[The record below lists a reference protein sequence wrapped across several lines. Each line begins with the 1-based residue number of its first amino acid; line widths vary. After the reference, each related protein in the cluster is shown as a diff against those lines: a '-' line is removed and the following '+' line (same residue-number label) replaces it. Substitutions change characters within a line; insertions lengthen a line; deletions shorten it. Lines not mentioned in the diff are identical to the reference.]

1 MVHPRVGGA
10 GSASS
15 FPTSALMY
23 QPARRLFVAL
33 SLVLATVFAADFS
46 AAGAAQAQAPFF
58 TMAPRYASIVIDASD
73 GEVLYQR
80 NADSPRYPASISK
93 IMTLYLTFE
102 ALASGRIKPNDI
114 IVVSQHAASMA
125 PSKLGLKPG
134 ETITVDDAMH
144 AIAVH
149 SANDMAVAMAE
160 KIGGSEARFATL
172 MTLRAQELGMSNT
185 HYDNASG
192 LPDPRQI
199 STARD
204 IATLS
209 RAVMRDYPQYYRFF
223 SLRSFDYRGL
233 NMTNHNGMLGR
244 TPGVDGLKT
253 GYIGAS
259 GFNLAASA
267 VRDNRRLIVVVLG
280 GSSSAARDAHVADLL
295 DAGFSVLNHRALGQ
309 NITVAD
315 NLHEP
320 IPSGQVVRPP
330 TEQGSGDQ
338 AGLQI
343 VLTDASPTHHLIS
356 QDVPE
361 ELGPPRADRGGPPS
375 RADDRRAAQAALA
388 ARAAKKSA
396 KLAKTDQTSARG
408 RGSEDAAYAVQVGA
422 YKKKGQAHDALAA
435 LQQRYDRL
443 GDADHDVQAAGH
455 GYYRARFSGLSAAEA
470 KRACKTMNAHHQICV
485 VVTPEG

>member
-1 MVHPRVGGA
+1 
-10 GSASS
+10 
-15 FPTSALMY
+15 MY

-58 TMAPRYASIVIDASD
+58 TSAPRYASIVVDASD

-80 NADSPRYPASISK
+80 NPDSPRYPASISK
-93 IMTLYLTFE
+93 VMTLYLTFE
-102 ALASGRIKPNDI
+102 ALAAGRIKPNDI
-114 IVVSQHAASMA
+114 IVVSSHAAGMA
-125 PSKLGLKPG
+125 PSKLGLRAG

-172 MTLRAQELGMSNT
+172 MTLRAQELGMTNT
-185 HYDNASG
+185 HYVNASG

-209 RAVMRDYPQYYRFF
+209 RAVMRDYPQYYRYF
-223 SLRSFDYRGL
+223 SLRSFDYHGL
-233 NMTNHNGMLGR
+233 MMTNHNGMLGR

-280 GSSSAARDAHVADLL
+280 GSSSAARDAHVADLF
-295 DAGFSVLNHRALGQ
+295 DAGFDVLRRRTLGQ

-320 IPSGQVVRPP
+320 VPSGQVVRPP
-330 TEQGSGDQ
+330 TEQGSGEQ

-356 QDVPE
+356 QDVPD

-375 RADDRRAAQAALA
+375 RADARRA
-388 ARAAKKSA
+388 ARAAKTDARQA
-396 KLAKTDQTSARG
+396 KADKARARG
-408 RGSEDAAYAVQVGA
+408 HDREDAAYAVQIGA
-422 YKKKGQAHDALAA
+422 YKKKGQAHDALSA

-455 GYYRARFSGLSAAEA
+455 GYYRARFSGMSAVEA
-470 KRACKTMNAHHQICV
+470 KRACNVMHAHHQTCV

>member
-1 MVHPRVGGA
+1 
-10 GSASS
+10 
-15 FPTSALMY
+15 MY

-33 SLVLATVFAADFS
+33 SLVLATLFAVDFS
-46 AAGAAQAQAPFF
+46 TVGAAQAQAPFF
-58 TMAPRYASIVIDASD
+58 TSAPRYASIVIDASD
-73 GEVLYQR
+73 GEILYQR
-80 NADSPRYPASISK
+80 NPDSPRYPASISK

-114 IVVSQHAASMA
+114 IVVSSHAASMA

-144 AIAVH
+144 AVAVH
-149 SANDMAVAMAE
+149 SANDMAVALAE

-172 MTLRAQELGMSNT
+172 MTLRAQELGMTNT
-185 HYDNASG
+185 HYVNASG

-199 STARD
+199 SSARD

-209 RAVMRDYPQYYRFF
+209 RAVMRDYPQYYHYF
-223 SLRSFDYRGL
+223 SIRSFDYHGL
-233 NMTNHNGMLGR
+233 MMTNHNGMLGR

-280 GSSSAARDAHVADLL
+280 GSSSAARDAHVADLF
-295 DAGFSVLNHRALGQ
+295 DAGFDVLRRRALGQ

-315 NLHEP
+315 NLHEA
-320 IPSGQVVRPP
+320 IPTGQVVRPP
-330 TEQGSGDQ
+330 TEQGDGGQ

-343 VLTDASPTHHLIS
+343 VLTDATPTHRLIS
-356 QDVPE
+356 QDTPE

-375 RADDRRAAQAALA
+375 RTDVRPTAPQTKKEAREAKREALKEAREAKADKTH
-388 ARAAKKSA
+388 AK
-396 KLAKTDQTSARG
+396 G
-408 RGSEDAAYAVQVGA
+408 RHDDAEASYAVQIGA
-422 YKKKGQAHDALAA
+422 YKKKGQAHDALSA
-435 LQQRYDRL
+435 LQGRYEKL
-443 GDADHDVQAAGH
+443 SDADHDVQSAGH

-470 KRACKTMNAHHQICV
+470 KRACTTMHAHHETCV
-485 VVTPEG
+485 IVTPEG

>member
-1 MVHPRVGGA
+1 
-10 GSASS
+10 
-15 FPTSALMY
+15 MY
-23 QPARRLFVAL
+23 QPARRLLVAL
-33 SLVLATVFAADFS
+33 TLALATVFTADFS
-46 AAGAAQAQAPFF
+46 TVGAAQAQAPFF
-58 TMAPRYASIVIDASD
+58 TMAPRYASIVVDASD

-102 ALASGRIKPNDI
+102 ALASGRIKPTDM

-134 ETITVDDAMH
+134 EVITVDDAMH
-144 AIAVH
+144 AVAVH
-149 SANDMAVAMAE
+149 SANDMAVALAE

-223 SLRSFDYRGL
+223 SLRSFDYHGL
-233 NMTNHNGMLGR
+233 YMTNHNGMLGR

-280 GSSSAARDAHVADLL
+280 GSSSAARDAHVADLF
-295 DAGFSVLNHRALGQ
+295 DAGFSVLGHRALGQ

-320 IPSGQVVRPP
+320 IPSGQIVRPP

-361 ELGPPRADRGGPPS
+361 EMGPPRVDRGGPPA
-375 RADDRRAAQAALA
+375 RAEDRRAARAATK
-388 ARAAKKSA
+388 AAKKAA
-396 KLAKTDQTSARG
+396 KLAKADKTHARG
-408 RGSEDAAYAVQVGA
+408 RGSEDAAYAVQIGA

-443 GDADHDVQAAGH
+443 GDAGHDVQAAGH

-470 KRACKTMNAHHQICV
+470 KRACNALHA
-485 VVTPEG
+485 

>member
-1 MVHPRVGGA
+1 
-10 GSASS
+10 
-15 FPTSALMY
+15 MY
-23 QPARRLFVAL
+23 QTARRLFMAL
-33 SLVLATVFAADFS
+33 SLVLATVFGADL
-46 AAGAAQAQAPFF
+46 GAVSSAQAQAPFF
-58 TMAPRYASIVIDASD
+58 TSAPRYASIVMDAGN

-102 ALASGRIKPNDI
+102 ALASGRIRPNDI
-114 IVVSQHAASMA
+114 IVVSPHAASMA
-125 PSKLGLKPG
+125 PSKLGLRPG

-144 AIAVH
+144 AVAVH
-149 SANDMAVAMAE
+149 SANDMAVALAE

-172 MTLRAQELGMSNT
+172 MTLRAQELGMTGT
-185 HYDNASG
+185 HYVNASG

-209 RAVMRDYPQYYRFF
+209 RAVMRDYPQYYHYF
-223 SLRSFDYRGL
+223 SIRSFDYHGL
-233 NMTNHNGMLGR
+233 VMNNHNGMLGR

-280 GSSSAARDAHVADLL
+280 GSSSAARDAHVADLF
-295 DAGFSVLNHRALGQ
+295 DAGFSVLGHRAIGQ

-315 NLHEP
+315 NLKEP
-320 IPSGQVVRPP
+320 APIGQVVRPP
-330 TEQGSGDQ
+330 TEQGSGEQ
-338 AGLQI
+338 AGVQI
-343 VLTDASPTHHLIS
+343 VLTDATPAHHLVS
-356 QDVPE
+356 RDVPE
-361 ELGPPRADRGGPPS
+361 ELGPPRVDRGGPPAQTPDRPMT
-375 RADDRRAAQAALA
+375 RAERRQAA
-388 ARAAKKSA
+388 REA
-396 KLAKTDQTSARG
+396 KLAKAEKPRAKAREQ
-408 RGSEDAAYAVQVGA
+408 EDAAYAVQIGA
-422 YKKKGQAHDALAA
+422 YKHKGEAHDALAS
-435 LQQRYDRL
+435 LQQRYSEKL
-443 GDADHDVQAAGH
+443 GAADHDVQSAGH

-470 KRACKTMNAHHQICV
+470 KRACNALHAHHQTCV

>member
-1 MVHPRVGGA
+1 MVHARVGGA
-10 GSASS
+10 GSAVK

-23 QPARRLFVAL
+23 QPARRLFLAL
-33 SLVLATVFAADFS
+33 SLVLATVFAADFTTV
-46 AAGAAQAQAPFF
+46 GAAQAQAPFF
-58 TMAPRYASIVIDASD
+58 TMAPRYASIVVDASN

-102 ALASGRIKPNDI
+102 ALASGRIRPNDL
-114 IVVSQHAASMA
+114 IVVSSHAASMA

-144 AIAVH
+144 AVAVH
-149 SANDMAVAMAE
+149 SANDMAVALAE

-209 RAVMRDYPQYYRFF
+209 RAVMRDYPQYYHFF
-223 SLRSFDYRGL
+223 SLRSFDYHGQY
-233 NMTNHNGMLGR
+233 MTNHNGMLGR

-356 QDVPE
+356 QDTPE
-361 ELGPPRADRGGPPS
+361 EMGPPSADRGGPPS
-375 RADDRRAAQAALA
+375 HADDRRATLA
-388 ARAAKKSA
+388 AQKAAQKA
-396 KLAKTDQTSARG
+396 ARLAKADKTSARG
-408 RGSEDAAYAVQVGA
+408 RGSEDAAYAVQIGA
-422 YKKKGQAHDALAA
+422 YKKKGQAHDALTA

-443 GDADHDVQAAGH
+443 GDAGHDVQAAGH
-455 GYYRARFSGLSAAEA
+455 GYYRARFSGLSAADA
-470 KRACKTMNAHHQICV
+470 KRACKAMNAHHQTCV
-485 VVTPEG
+485 IVAPDG

>member
-1 MVHPRVGGA
+1 
-10 GSASS
+10 
-15 FPTSALMY
+15 MY

-33 SLVLATVFAADFS
+33 SLVLATVFATDFS
-46 AAGAAQAQAPFF
+46 AVGAAQAQAPFF
-58 TMAPRYASIVIDASD
+58 TSAPRYASIVIDASD

-102 ALASGRIKPNDI
+102 ALASGRIRPNDI
-114 IVVSQHAASMA
+114 VVVSSHAASQA
-125 PSKLGLKPG
+125 PSKLGLRPG

-144 AIAVH
+144 AVAVH
-149 SANDMAVAMAE
+149 SANDMAVALAE

-172 MTLRAQELGMSNT
+172 MTLRAQELGMTGT
-185 HYDNASG
+185 HYVNASG

-209 RAVMRDYPQYYRFF
+209 RAVMRDYPQYYHYF
-223 SLRSFDYRGL
+223 SIRSFDYHGL
-233 NMTNHNGMLGR
+233 MMTNHNGMLGR

-280 GSSSAARDAHVADLL
+280 GSSSAARDAHVADLF

-309 NITVAD
+309 NISLAD
-315 NLHEP
+315 NLREP
-320 IPSGQVVRPP
+320 APIGQVVRPP

-338 AGLQI
+338 AGVQI
-343 VLTDASPTHHLIS
+343 VLTDATPAHHLIS
-356 QDVPE
+356 RDAAEQF
-361 ELGPPRADRGGPPS
+361 GPPS
-375 RADDRRAAQAALA
+375 RALTRADRRRIARA
-388 ARAAKKSA
+388 ARADMQR
-396 KLAKTDQTSARG
+396 AKTHDR
-408 RGSEDAAYAVQVGA
+408 EDAAYAVQIGA
-422 YKKKGQAHDALAA
+422 YKHKGEAHDALAQ
-435 LQQRYDRL
+435 LQQRYSEKL
-443 GDADHDVQAAGH
+443 GAADHDVRSAGH
-455 GYYRARFSGLSAAEA
+455 GYYRARFSGLNAAEA
-470 KRACKTMNAHHQICV
+470 KRACGALHAHHQTCV
-485 VVTPEG
+485 VVIPEG

>member
-1 MVHPRVGGA
+1 
-10 GSASS
+10 
-15 FPTSALMY
+15 MY

-33 SLVLATVFAADFS
+33 SFALATIFAADFS

-58 TMAPRYASIVIDASD
+58 TMAPRYASIVVDASN

-102 ALASGRIKPNDI
+102 ALASGRLKPNDI
-114 IVVSQHAASMA
+114 IVVSAHAASMA
-125 PSKLGLKPG
+125 PSKLGLRPG
-134 ETITVDDAMH
+134 STITVDDAMH
-144 AIAVH
+144 AVAVH
-149 SANDMAVAMAE
+149 SANDMAVALAE

-172 MTLRAQELGMSNT
+172 MTLRAQELGMTNT

-209 RAVMRDYPQYYRFF
+209 RAVMRDYPQYYHFF
-223 SLRSFDYRGL
+223 SLRSFDYHGMF
-233 NMTNHNGMLGR
+233 MTNHNGMLGR

-295 DAGFSVLNHRALGQ
+295 DAGFSVLSHRALGQ

-338 AGLQI
+338 AGVQI
-343 VLTDASPTHHLIS
+343 VLTDASPAHHLIS
-356 QDVPE
+356 QDAPE
-361 ELGPPRADRGGPPS
+361 QADALHADRGGAPG
-375 RADDRRAAQAALA
+375 RADERRAARQVKADKTR
-388 ARAAKKSA
+388 ARAG
-396 KLAKTDQTSARG
+396 G
-408 RGSEDAAYAVQVGA
+408 RESAAYGVQIGA
-422 YKKKGQAHDALAA
+422 YKRKGQARDALAS
-435 LQQRYDRL
+435 LEQRYSDRL

-455 GYYRARFSGLSAAEA
+455 GYFRARFSGMSAAEA
-470 KRACKTMNAHHQICV
+470 KRACNALHAHHQTCV
-485 VVTPEG
+485 VVTPDS

>member
-1 MVHPRVGGA
+1 
-10 GSASS
+10 
-15 FPTSALMY
+15 MY
-23 QPARRLFVAL
+23 QPARRLFMAFF
-33 SLVLATVFAADFS
+33 LVMATAFGAVS
-46 AAGAAQAQAPFF
+46 AAQAQAPFF
-58 TMAPRYASIVIDASD
+58 TSAPRYASIVVDASD

-125 PSKLGLKPG
+125 PSKLGLRPG
-134 ETITVDDAMH
+134 QTITVDDAMH
-144 AIAVH
+144 AVAVH
-149 SANDMAVAMAE
+149 SANDMAVALAE

-172 MTLRAQELGMSNT
+172 MTLRAQELGMTNT
-185 HYDNASG
+185 HYVNASG

-209 RAVMRDYPQYYRFF
+209 RAVMRDYPQYYHYF
-223 SLRSFDYRGL
+223 SIRSFDYHGMV
-233 NMTNHNGMLGR
+233 MTNHNGMLGR

-267 VRDNRRLIVVVLG
+267 VRDNHRLIVVVLG

-295 DAGFSVLNHRALGQ
+295 DAGFSVLAHRALGQ
-309 NITVAD
+309 NTTVAE

-330 TEQGSGDQ
+330 TEQGSGEQ
-338 AGLQI
+338 GGVQI
-343 VLTDASPTHHLIS
+343 VLTDATPAHHLVSRDI
-356 QDVPE
+356 PE
-361 ELGPPRADRGGPPS
+361 ELGPPSPDRGGPPS
-375 RADDRRAAQAALA
+375 RAESRSQDRPQNRAMTRAERRQAAREARLA
-388 ARAAKKSA
+388 KADQPQSRAKKGH
-396 KLAKTDQTSARG
+396 DQ
-408 RGSEDAAYAVQVGA
+408 EDAAYAVQIGA
-422 YKKKGQAHDALAA
+422 YKHKGEAHDALAS
-435 LQQRYDRL
+435 LQQRYSEKL
-443 GDADHDVQAAGH
+443 GAADHDVQSAGH

-470 KRACKTMNAHHQICV
+470 KRACTALHAHHQTCV

>member
-1 MVHPRVGGA
+1 MVQARVGGA

-58 TMAPRYASIVIDASD
+58 TMAPRYASIVVDASD

-102 ALASGRIKPNDI
+102 ALASGRIKPNDL

-134 ETITVDDAMH
+134 ATITVDDAMH

-223 SLRSFDYRGL
+223 SLKSFDYHGL

-295 DAGFSVLNHRALGQ
+295 DAGFSVLSHRALGQ

-361 ELGPPRADRGGPPS
+361 EMSPPRADRGGPPA
-375 RADDRRAAQAALA
+375 RADDRRAAREAALE
-388 ARAAKKSA
+388 AKKAA
-396 KLAKTDQTSARG
+396 KLAKADKKHAKGRDSA
-408 RGSEDAAYAVQVGA
+408 DAAYAVQIGA
-422 YKKKGQAHDALAA
+422 YKKKGQAHDALTA

-470 KRACKTMNAHHQICV
+470 KRACKAMTAHHQICV
-485 VVTPEG
+485 VVAPEG

>member
-1 MVHPRVGGA
+1 
-10 GSASS
+10 
-15 FPTSALMY
+15 MY

-33 SLVLATVFAADFS
+33 SLVLATVFAVDFS

-58 TMAPRYASIVIDASD
+58 TMAPRYASIVVDASN
-73 GEVLYQR
+73 GEVLYER

-102 ALASGRIKPNDI
+102 ALAAGRIKPNDV
-114 IVVSQHAASMA
+114 IVVSAHAASMA
-125 PSKLGLKPG
+125 PSKLGLRPG

-144 AIAVH
+144 AVAVH
-149 SANDMAVAMAE
+149 SANDMAVALAE

-185 HYDNASG
+185 HYVNASG

-209 RAVMRDYPQYYRFF
+209 RSVMRDYPQYYHFF
-223 SLRSFDYRGL
+223 SLRSFDYHGL
-233 NMTNHNGMLGR
+233 MMTNHNGMLGR

-295 DAGFSVLNHRALGQ
+295 DAGFSVLGHRALGQ
-309 NITVAD
+309 TITVAD

-320 IPSGQVVRPP
+320 IPSGQIVRPP
-330 TEQGSGDQ
+330 SEQGSGDQ

-356 QDVPE
+356 QDVPDE
-361 ELGPPRADRGGPPS
+361 AGPPSADRGGPPT
-375 RADDRRAAQAALA
+375 RADERRQAA
-388 ARAAKKSA
+388 KSA
-396 KLAKTDQTSARG
+396 KEAKAEKTRAKGHER
-408 RGSEDAAYAVQVGA
+408 EDAAYAVQIGA
-422 YKKKGQAHDALAA
+422 YKKKGQARDALAT
-435 LQQRYDRL
+435 LEQRYEKL

-470 KRACKTMNAHHQICV
+470 KRACSALRTHHQTCV
-485 VVTPEG
+485 VVTPDS

>member
-1 MVHPRVGGA
+1 
-10 GSASS
+10 
-15 FPTSALMY
+15 MY

-33 SLVLATVFAADFS
+33 SLVLATTFAADFG

-102 ALASGRIKPNDI
+102 ALASGRIRPNDI
-114 IVVSQHAASMA
+114 IVVSPHAASMA

-144 AIAVH
+144 AVAVH
-149 SANDMAVAMAE
+149 SANDMAVALAE

-209 RAVMRDYPQYYRFF
+209 RAVMRDYPQYYHFF
-223 SLRSFDYRGL
+223 SLRSFDYHGL
-233 NMTNHNGMLGR
+233 YMTNHNGMLGR

-295 DAGFSVLNHRALGQ
+295 DAGFSVLGHRALGQ
-309 NITVAD
+309 NMTVAD

-320 IPSGQVVRPP
+320 IPSGQIVRPP
-330 TEQGSGDQ
+330 TEQGSGEQ

-361 ELGPPRADRGGPPS
+361 EMGPPRADRGGPPS
-375 RADDRRAAQAALA
+375 RADHRRAAREAAQD
-388 ARAAKKSA
+388 ARAAKKAA
-396 KLAKTDQTSARG
+396 KLAKADKKHAKSRDTA
-408 RGSEDAAYAVQVGA
+408 DAAYAVQIGA
-422 YKKKGQAHDALAA
+422 YKKKGQAHDALSS
-435 LQQRYDRL
+435 LQQQYDRL
-443 GDADHDVQAAGH
+443 GDADHDVKAAGH
-455 GYYRARFSGLSAAEA
+455 GYYRARLSGLSAAEA
-470 KRACKTMNAHHQICV
+470 KRACKTMSAHHQTCV
-485 VVTPEG
+485 VVAPEG